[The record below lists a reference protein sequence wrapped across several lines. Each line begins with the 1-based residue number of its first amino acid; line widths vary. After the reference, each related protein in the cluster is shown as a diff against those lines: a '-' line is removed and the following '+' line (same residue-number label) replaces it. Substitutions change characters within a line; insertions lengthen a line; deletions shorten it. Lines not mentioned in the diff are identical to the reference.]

1 MDLLLSDFT
10 VIVGLHIIYERMM
23 HAFLIIPV
31 IMPIMH
37 DRTKIKR
44 INYAISELKSFHLYL
59 IHIILYLGRSD
70 MA

>member
-1 MDLLLSDFT
+1 MITIYDLLI
-10 VIVGLHIIYERMM
+10 IVVFILFFMSLKSSMDGVV
-23 HAFLIIPV
+23 FN
-31 IMPIMH
+31 